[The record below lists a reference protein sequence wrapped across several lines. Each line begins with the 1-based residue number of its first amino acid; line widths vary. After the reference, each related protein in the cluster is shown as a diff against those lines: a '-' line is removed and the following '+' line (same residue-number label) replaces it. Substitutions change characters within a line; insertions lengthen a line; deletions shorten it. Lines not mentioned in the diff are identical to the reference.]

1 MGGHSEDRFIA
12 SAPEMDARK
21 ERLIQIVLERSFK
34 YSEDPP
40 FTLVSGLKSNYYFNC
55 KPTTLDPEGMNL
67 IGEIIWDMLAGSAVT
82 AAGGLTLG
90 ADPIANAL
98 SVISFQKGRPI
109 KSFVVRKDVKDH
121 GTRKAVEGNVE
132 PGEQVAI
139 IDDVITT
146 GISTITAIERA
157 REAGLLIER
166 VIVLIDRQEGGKEN
180 ILVHTPRVEAV
191 LTRTE
196 IMDRYLK
203 RREAQGKS
211 RHVGIRGDRHPEEPH
226 GSGIP
231 DLRTYSTSS
240 E

>member
-1 MGGHSEDRFIA
+1 MGGHSEDVMIA
-12 SAPEMDARK
+12 KAPEMDARK

-67 IGEIIWDMLAGSAVT
+67 IGDIIWDMLAGSAVT

-146 GISTITAIERA
+146 GISTITAIEHA

-166 VIVLIDRQEGGKEN
+166 VVVLIDRQEGGKEN
-180 ILVHTPRVEAV
+180 ILVHAPRVEAV

-203 RREAQGKS
+203 RQEARGKG
-211 RHVGIRGDRHPEEPH
+211 RQAGNRGGGHPEGH
-226 GSGIP
+226 RGSAIP